1 MKNSTVSIA
10 LISLIIIIFVSYFSV
25 LNSNFEKDIT
35 NNLKL
40 AETYAINEEWSKV
53 LEVSIDIKKFGG
65 INNV

>member
-1 MKNSTVSIA
+1 MKNSTVSIE